1 MVDYAFLWL
10 EVNGFRRISKAIQY
24 VMISYMTLIIG
35 GLALAVAL
43 NVLALA
49 LGALIAATGM
59 KA

>member
-1 MVDYAFLWL
+1 MVDFAFLWL

-24 VMISYMTLIIG
+24 VTVSYMTLIIG

-49 LGALIAATGM
+49 LGALNAAIGIH
-59 KA
+59 A